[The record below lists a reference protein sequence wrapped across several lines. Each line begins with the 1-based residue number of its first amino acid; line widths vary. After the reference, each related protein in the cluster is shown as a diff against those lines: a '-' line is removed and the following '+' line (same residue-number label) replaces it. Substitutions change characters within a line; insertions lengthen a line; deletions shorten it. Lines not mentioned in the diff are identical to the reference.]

1 MENQQ
6 SPLKKYRS
14 RMTSLTKD
22 WKTFMYGYDDPP
34 VRAAAYD
41 MTQRYH
47 QMNATINSHFLLDA
61 FKLYYNPYDTLV
73 PNPIGKNPWKDIIMN
88 ELADKAYRELN
99 EKTAHNPSL
108 ALLAS
113 QNFID
118 GMVKVSMKANNMIPP
133 DIQEQLDKLKQ
144 SQQPGG
150 QQQSQQNRQNK
161 QNQQNNQ
168 QQSGGQGQG
177 GQQPGG
183 QQQGGQNPFNLG
195 NFLNALQL
203 MQTGN
208 YGNQNAANNIMSQ
221 IENAVSNA
229 TQESNKMGMVMSG
242 FSHTGIPMRKLMDVD
257 EMRELLSN
265 YIVIALSNALRKISV
280 TDPGKST
287 SKPSPKRGIPI
298 GVKTIRSF
306 SEITDL
312 IPMEYLND
320 QDLFAYRV
328 VGMKARVRER
338 FSSMNKYMVY
348 VDKSGS
354 MGGTMK
360 FMDDVA
366 PKIAVATANA
376 ISLAR
381 YLKTHG
387 GSLTLKFFDTEVQE
401 PLTDMWEILKTLSSV
416 KADGGT
422 DISNVLEDIADN
434 GKEHKCI
441 IVSDG
446 IDGIDEKSAAA
457 VSGMDVAS
465 ILIGTTNPILEKYT
479 KVTRVSEAGSTNM
492 FLEV

>member
-1 MENQQ
+1 
-6 SPLKKYRS
+6 
-14 RMTSLTKD
+14 
-22 WKTFMYGYDDPP
+22 
-34 VRAAAYD
+34 
-41 MTQRYH
+41 
-47 QMNATINSHFLLDA
+47 
-61 FKLYYNPYDTLV
+61 
-73 PNPIGKNPWKDIIMN
+73 
-88 ELADKAYRELN
+88 
-99 EKTAHNPSL
+99 
-108 ALLAS
+108 
-113 QNFID
+113 
-118 GMVKVSMKANNMIPP
+118 
-133 DIQEQLDKLKQ
+133 
-144 SQQPGG
+144 
-150 QQQSQQNRQNK
+150 
-161 QNQQNNQ
+161 
-168 QQSGGQGQG
+168 
-177 GQQPGG
+177 
-183 QQQGGQNPFNLG
+183 
-195 NFLNALQL
+195 